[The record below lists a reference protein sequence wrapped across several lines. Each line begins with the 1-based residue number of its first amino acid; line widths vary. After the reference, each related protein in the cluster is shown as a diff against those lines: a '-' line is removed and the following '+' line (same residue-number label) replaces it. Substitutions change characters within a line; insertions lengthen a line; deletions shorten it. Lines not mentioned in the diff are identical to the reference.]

1 MNFSIDASSAMSI
14 AQIALSTSQDEFLSM
29 VKDIASGSVSKLP
42 TDSYISEN
50 IDIDTT
56 SRYDAVENAQQ
67 GINLTQVADGSFSNV
82 SGMLKR
88 VKELV
93 TQASSDIYTDEQRKA
108 MQAEVD
114 GLKEE
119 IAKTLNNTTFNGKN
133 IINVVT
139 GDAKEADKIN
149 FQVGSNTLPS
159 SMVAYDPNIKLDEL
173 NFDLSSAESA
183 RETMKLT
190 DSMLNNVTAKRAEIA
205 AVQTGL
211 LNSVETNM
219 TAILNNQS
227 SSSTVGGTD
236 YVSSMLGLVQNQ
248 ITQES
253 LVAVLSSTFKSQSSI
268 LNLLSGI
275 PA

>member
-88 VKELV
+88 VKELA

-159 SMVAYDPNIKLDEL
+159 SMVTYDPNIKLDEL

-236 YVSSMLGLVQNQ
+236 YLSSMLGLVQNQ

>member
-88 VKELV
+88 VKELA

-119 IAKTLNNTTFNGKN
+119 IAKISVNLADEN
-133 IINVVT
+133 
-139 GDAKEADKIN
+139 EA
-149 FQVGSNTLPS
+149 Q
-159 SMVAYDPNIKLDEL
+159 
-173 NFDLSSAESA
+173 
-183 RETMKLT
+183 
-190 DSMLNNVTAKRAEIA
+190 
-205 AVQTGL
+205 
-211 LNSVETNM
+211 
-219 TAILNNQS
+219 
-227 SSSTVGGTD
+227 
-236 YVSSMLGLVQNQ
+236 
-248 ITQES
+248 
-253 LVAVLSSTFKSQSSI
+253 
-268 LNLLSGI
+268 
-275 PA
+275 